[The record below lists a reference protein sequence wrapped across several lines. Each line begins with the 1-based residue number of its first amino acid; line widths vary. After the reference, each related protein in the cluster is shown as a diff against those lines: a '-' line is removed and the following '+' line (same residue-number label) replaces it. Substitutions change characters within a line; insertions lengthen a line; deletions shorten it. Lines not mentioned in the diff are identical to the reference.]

1 MARRIKRSVKR
12 VAKQSPTLVKA
23 RDELVRR
30 YHGVLLKGIGLRDR
44 LSDGRAV
51 ARSGGV
57 NPENMIWIFCI
68 SRSGS
73 SWLRDMMAEPGECR
87 VWEEP
92 SVGRLFGAFYSRAQK
107 RQLASSDFIMGN
119 ATRKGWIKSIRN
131 FVLDGAR
138 YAHPL
143 LDHGHYL
150 VIKEPDSS
158 AGVPLIMEALPESR
172 MIFLVRDPRDVVAS
186 ALDALREGG
195 WMYEAKDET
204 SRKEKTLADR
214 EPDNFVRTRAKLYL
228 RQVGSIREAYNAH
241 KGRKVLVRYED
252 LRADT
257 LATMK
262 RIYSSLEIPVEEELL
277 VRVVKRH
284 SWERVPKEERG
295 AGKFYRKAAPG
306 GWREDLTPE
315 QAKMIEGITAPL
327 LQEFYP

>member
-1 MARRIKRSVKR
+1 
-12 VAKQSPTLVKA
+12 
-23 RDELVRR
+23 
-30 YHGVLLKGIGLRDR
+30 
-44 LSDGRAV
+44 
-51 ARSGGV
+51 
-57 NPENMIWIFCI
+57 
-68 SRSGS
+68 
-73 SWLRDMMAEPGECR
+73 
-87 VWEEP
+87 
-92 SVGRLFGAFYSRAQK
+92 
-107 RQLASSDFIMGN
+107 
-119 ATRKGWIKSIRN
+119 
-131 FVLDGAR
+131 
-138 YAHPL
+138 
-143 LDHGHYL
+143 
-150 VIKEPDSS
+150 
-158 AGVPLIMEALPESR
+158 
-172 MIFLVRDPRDVVAS
+172 MIFLVRDPRDDVVAS

-262 RIYSSLEIPVEEELL
+262 RIYSSLEVPVEEELL

>member
-23 RDELVRR
+23 RDGLVRR
-30 YHGVLLKGIGLRDR
+30 YHGALSKGIGLRDR

-107 RQLASSDFIMGN
+107 RQLASTDFIIEN

-158 AGVPLIMEALPESR
+158 AGLP
-172 MIFLVRDPRDVVAS
+172 
-186 ALDALREGG
+186 
-195 WMYEAKDET
+195 
-204 SRKEKTLADR
+204 
-214 EPDNFVRTRAKLYL
+214 
-228 RQVGSIREAYNAH
+228 
-241 KGRKVLVRYED
+241 
-252 LRADT
+252 
-257 LATMK
+257 
-262 RIYSSLEIPVEEELL
+262 
-277 VRVVKRH
+277 
-284 SWERVPKEERG
+284 
-295 AGKFYRKAAPG
+295 
-306 GWREDLTPE
+306 
-315 QAKMIEGITAPL
+315 
-327 LQEFYP
+327 